1 MSMEKSYKEIQIELE
16 KLKEQKEL
24 LQMEE
29 KVTEL
34 VKQKIAKIKKRQKT
48 SVVKGLANPKLD

>member
-1 MSMEKSYKEIQIELE
+1 
-16 KLKEQKEL
+16 
-24 LQMEE
+24 MEE

-34 VKQKIAKIKKRQKT
+34 VKQKIAKIKKQKKT